1 MSDKGELFIVGT
13 PIGNLQDISYR
24 GIEVLTNVDMILA
37 EDTRQTNKLLKNY
50 GIRQKTVSC
59 HEHNEDKRISDVH
72 KHLEDGSSIAL
83 VSDAGTPLISD
94 PGYKLVSEIK
104 KLGYTV
110 RPIPGPC
117 ALVAA
122 LSVSGLPSDQFQFK
136 GFLPSKANNR
146 KQIYKDISSYVGTT
160 IFYESVHRI
169 KGSLEDLIEELGIE
183 REIVLAKELTKQYEN
198 VIKGTSQ
205 EVFQWVNENPDS
217 IKGEYVLLIHGHTPG
232 GNEQE
237 LEGAISLLK
246 DLLPLL
252 SLNQAVKVVSKHV
265 GIKKNYLYNIA
276 LEFKNENY

>member
-1 MSDKGELFIVGT
+1 MSNRGELFIVGT
-13 PIGNLQDISYR
+13 PIGNLKDISYR

-37 EDTRQTNKLLKNY
+37 EDTRQTNKLLKYY
-50 GIRQKTVSC
+50 GIKQKTMSC

-72 KHLEDGSSIAL
+72 KYLDSGSSVAL

-104 KLGYTV
+104 RLGYQV

-117 ALVAA
+117 ALIAA

-136 GFLPSKANNR
+136 GFLPSKAKNR
-146 KQIYKDISSYVGTT
+146 KHIYKDISSYVGTT

-169 KGSLEDLIEELGIE
+169 KGSLEDLVDELGID
-183 REIVLAKELTKQYEN
+183 REIVMAKELTKQYEN

-205 EVFQWVNENPDS
+205 EVLQWVNENPDS
-217 IKGEYVLLIHGHTPG
+217 IKGEYVLLIRGRSLSKDD
-232 GNEQE
+232 QE
-237 LEGAISLLK
+237 LDSAITLLK

-252 SLNQAVKVVSKHV
+252 ALNQAVKVVSKHT
-265 GIKKNYLYNIA
+265 GIKKNSLYNIA
-276 LEFKNENY
+276 LELKN